1 MSKTREVLLVGE
13 GNFSFSAALS
23 ENAGDDVG
31 VTATCFQSENQTY
44 RQQGAVLNIQRL
56 RDRGSVVLFE
66 VDCTCLKEHEAIQDH
81 LFDCIIFNFPHS
93 GRKSGVKKNRI
104 LLVKFFQNAV
114 SVLKDSGE
122 VHVTLC
128 NGQGGTPCDS
138 PVREWH
144 NSWQVVAMA
153 AEAGLILSEIRP
165 FDCEMY
171 QGYRCTGYSYVMAFS
186 FEFIKKIILRSQ
198 DKGFHVE
205 EALTH
210 IFTRSLPHT
219 MPEKLK
225 MEKTIGKETVCFELP
240 AELSNYINRDFLG
253 QQSHHPVK
261 TVQEQLL
268 RELKS
273 ICPVCTMNEDFPELI
288 SCLPE
293 TPEACDSTLTQS
305 EVYWIK
311 PTDTYIFDQS
321 ENEQNDCESM
331 DDQQSFTGSYA
342 LRPSLLLHVQ
352 EITQNEDFSPGTLHA
367 VSGLVFQRVPI
378 SRSHSPA
385 FHQLLLVGMFPAE
398 SHPVQCFQDCLES
411 LLASYGVSFEE
422 AQTGLEPQVWMNS
435 KMLSKFGRIAYLPSF
450 SSALDEGLQLI
461 AVSIN
466 LDHLATLIFGISD
479 WRLLWSADPRFLK
492 QFELNPLGP
501 FSPFSLYP
509 PSYLH
514 DISFWMEPESY
525 DELDFHALVREA
537 SCGAVKDMALV
548 DRFRHPHMGHASLCY
563 RLTYQLPDRALSH
576 SQALGLQNQLRRLLP
591 LRLQVTLR

>member
-23 ENAGDDVG
+23 EKAGDEVG
-31 VTATCFQSENQTY
+31 VTATCFQSEDQTFKHE
-44 RQQGAVLNIQRL
+44 GAVLNIQRL
-56 RDRGSVVLFE
+56 RERGNVVLFK
-66 VDCTCLKEHEAIQDH
+66 VDCTCLKEHEAIQHH
-81 LFDCIIFNFPHS
+81 LFDCIIFNFPHC

-104 LLVKFFQNAV
+104 LLVKFFQSAV
-114 SVLKDSGE
+114 AVLKDNGE

-138 PVREWH
+138 PMREWH

-165 FDCEMY
+165 FDCETY
-171 QGYRCTGYSYVMAFS
+171 QGYRCTGY
-186 FEFIKKIILRSQ
+186 RSQ

-205 EALTH
+205 GGLTH

-225 MEKTIGKETVCFELP
+225 MEKRIGKETICFELP
-240 AELSNYINRDFLG
+240 AELSNYMNRNFLG

-273 ICPVCTMNEDFPELI
+273 VWPVCSINEDFPELV

-321 ENEQNDCESM
+321 ENEQKDCESM

-378 SRSHSPA
+378 SLSRSPA
-385 FHQLLLVGMFPAE
+385 FHQLLLVGMFPTE
-398 SHPVQCFQDCLES
+398 SNPLQCFHDCLES
-411 LLASYGVSFEE
+411 LLTSYSVSFEE
-422 AQTGLEPQVWMNS
+422 AQIGLEQQVWMNS
-435 KMLSKFGRIAYLPSF
+435 KMLPKFGRIASLPSL
-450 SSALDEGLQLI
+450 SSALDDGLQLI
-461 AVSIN
+461 GVSIN
-466 LDHLATLIFGISD
+466 LDHLATVIFGISD

-492 QFELNPLGP
+492 HFEANPLGP
-501 FSPFSLYP
+501 FSHFSLYP
-509 PSYLH
+509 PSYSH
-514 DISFWMEPESY
+514 DVSFWMDPEIY
-525 DELDFHALVREA
+525 EELDFHAVVREA
-537 SCGAVKDMALV
+537 SCGSVKNVALV

-563 RLTYQLPDRALSH
+563 RLTYQSSDRALSH
-576 SQALGLQNQLRRLLP
+576 SQVLGLQNQLRRLLP

>member
-23 ENAGDDVG
+23 ETAGDEVG
-31 VTATCFQSENQTY
+31 LTATCFQSENQTFKHE
-44 RQQGAVLNIQRL
+44 GALRNVQRL
-56 RDRGSVVLFE
+56 RERGNAVLFE
-66 VDCTCLKEHEAIQDH
+66 VDCTCLKEHEAIQHH
-81 LFDCIIFNFPHS
+81 LFDCVIFNFPHC

-104 LLVKFFQNAV
+104 LLVKFFQSAV
-114 SVLKDSGE
+114 AVLKDNGE

-138 PVREWH
+138 PMREWH

-165 FDCEMY
+165 FDCETY
-171 QGYRCTGYSYVMAFS
+171 QGYRCTGY
-186 FEFIKKIILRSQ
+186 RSQ

-205 EALTH
+205 
-210 IFTRSLPHT
+210 
-219 MPEKLK
+219 
-225 MEKTIGKETVCFELP
+225 G
-240 AELSNYINRDFLG
+240 ELSNYMNRNFLG

-273 ICPVCTMNEDFPELI
+273 VWPVCSINEDFPELV

-311 PTDTYIFDQS
+311 PTDTYVFDQS
-321 ENEQNDCESM
+321 ENEQKDCESM
-331 DDQQSFTGSYA
+331 DDQQSFTGRYA
-342 LRPSLLLHVQ
+342 LRPSLLLHVR

-378 SRSHSPA
+378 SLSRSPA
-385 FHQLLLVGMFPAE
+385 FHQLLLVGMFPTE
-398 SHPVQCFQDCLES
+398 SRPLQCFQDCLES
-411 LLASYGVSFEE
+411 LLTSYSVSFEKARIGRE
-422 AQTGLEPQVWMNS
+422 QQVWMNS
-435 KMLSKFGRIAYLPSF
+435 KMLPKFGRIASLPSL
-450 SSALDEGLQLI
+450 SSALDDGLQLI

-466 LDHLATLIFGISD
+466 LDHLATVIFGISD

-492 QFELNPLGP
+492 QFEANRLGP
-501 FSPFSLYP
+501 FTPFSLYP
-509 PSYLH
+509 PSYSH
-514 DISFWMEPESY
+514 DVSFWMDPEIY
-525 DELDFHALVREA
+525 EELDFHAVVREA
-537 SCGAVKDMALV
+537 SCGSVKNVALV

-563 RLTYQLPDRALSH
+563 RLTYQSSDRALSH
-576 SQALGLQNQLRRLLP
+576 GQVLGLQNQLRRLLP

>member
-23 ENAGDDVG
+23 ETGGDDVG
-31 VTATCFQSENQTY
+31 VTATCFQSENETY
-44 RQQGAVLNIQRL
+44 RQEGVALNVQRL
-56 RDRGSVVLFE
+56 RERGSVVLFE
-66 VDCTCLKEHEAIQDH
+66 VDCTCLKEHEALQDH
-81 LFDCIIFNFPHS
+81 LFDCVIFNFPHC
-93 GRKSGVKKNRI
+93 GRKSGVKKNRV
-104 LLVKFFQNAV
+104 LLMKFFLSAV
-114 SVLKDSGE
+114 AVLKDNGE

-138 PVREWH
+138 PMREWH

-153 AEAGLILSEIRP
+153 AEAGLILREIRP
-165 FDCEMY
+165 FECEMY
-171 QGYRCTGYSYVMAFS
+171 QGYRCTGY
-186 FEFIKKIILRSQ
+186 RSQ

-205 EALTH
+205 GALTH
-210 IFTRSLPHT
+210 IFTSSLPHT

-225 MEKTIGKETVCFELP
+225 MEKTVGKETVCFELP
-240 AELSNYINRDFLG
+240 AELSNYINRNFLG

-261 TVQEQLL
+261 TVQEQLH

-273 ICPVCTMNEDFPELI
+273 VWPVCTINEDFPELVY
-288 SCLPE
+288 CLPE
-293 TPEACDSTLTQS
+293 MLEACDPTLTHS

-311 PTDTYIFDQS
+311 PTDTYVFDQS
-321 ENEQNDCESM
+321 ETKQNDCEST

-352 EITQNEDFSPGTLHA
+352 EITQNEDFSPGTLYA

-378 SRSHSPA
+378 CPIRSPA
-385 FHQLLLVGMFPAE
+385 FHQLLLVGMFPVE
-398 SHPVQCFQDCLES
+398 SHPLRCFQDSLES
-411 LLASYGVSFEE
+411 LLIPYDVSFEE
-422 AQTGLEPQVWMNS
+422 VQTGLEQQVWINS
-435 KMLSKFGRIAYLPSF
+435 KMLPKFGRITYLPSI
-450 SSALDEGLQLI
+450 SSAVDEGLQLV
-461 AVSIN
+461 AVSVN

-492 QFELNPLGP
+492 HFELSPSGP

-514 DISFWMEPESY
+514 DISFWMDPENY
-525 DELDFHALVREA
+525 DELDFHAIVREA
-537 SCGAVKDMALV
+537 SCGVVKNVALV

-563 RLTYQLPDRALSH
+563 RLTYQSSDRALSN
-576 SQALGLQNQLRRLLP
+576 SQVLALQNQLRRLLA
-591 LRLQVTLR
+591 LRMQVTLR

>member
-1 MSKTREVLLVGE
+1 
-13 GNFSFSAALS
+13 
-23 ENAGDDVG
+23 
-31 VTATCFQSENQTY
+31 
-44 RQQGAVLNIQRL
+44 
-56 RDRGSVVLFE
+56 
-66 VDCTCLKEHEAIQDH
+66 
-81 LFDCIIFNFPHS
+81 
-93 GRKSGVKKNRI
+93 
-104 LLVKFFQNAV
+104 
-114 SVLKDSGE
+114 
-122 VHVTLC
+122 
-128 NGQGGTPCDS
+128 
-138 PVREWH
+138 
-144 NSWQVVAMA
+144 
-153 AEAGLILSEIRP
+153 
-165 FDCEMY
+165 MY
-171 QGYRCTGYSYVMAFS
+171 QFS
-186 FEFIKKIILRSQ
+186 GMFV
-198 DKGFHVE
+198 HY
-205 EALTH
+205 
-210 IFTRSLPHT
+210 
-219 MPEKLK
+219 
-225 MEKTIGKETVCFELP
+225 TVYLMQISN
-240 AELSNYINRDFLG
+240 LSFCGRDFLG

-273 ICPVCTMNEDFPELI
+273 IWPVCTMNEDFPELV

-293 TPEACDSTLTQS
+293 TPEACDATLTHS

-311 PTDTYIFDQS
+311 PTDTYIFDQR

-331 DDQQSFTGSYA
+331 EDQQSFTGSYA

-352 EITQNEDFSPGTLHA
+352 EITQNKDFSPGTLHT

-378 SRSHSPA
+378 SLSRSPA

-398 SHPVQCFQDCLES
+398 SHSVQCFQDCLES
-411 LLASYGVSFEE
+411 LLASYGISFEE
-422 AQTGLEPQVWMNS
+422 GQTGLEQQVWMNS
-435 KMLSKFGRIAYLPSF
+435 KTLSKFGRIAYLPSF

-492 QFELNPLGP
+492 HFELNPLGP

-509 PSYLH
+509 PIYLH

-563 RLTYQLPDRALSH
+563 RLTYQSADQALSH

>member
-44 RQQGAVLNIQRL
+44 RQEGAVLNIQRL
-56 RDRGSVVLFE
+56 RERGSVVLFE
-66 VDCTCLKEHEAIQDH
+66 VDCTCLKEHETIQHH
-81 LFDCIIFNFPHS
+81 LFDCVIFNFPHC

-104 LLVKFFQNAV
+104 LLVKFFQSAIA
-114 SVLKDSGE
+114 VLKDNGE

-144 NSWQVVAMA
+144 NSWQVVSMA
-153 AEAGLILSEIRP
+153 AEAGLILSEICP
-165 FDCEMY
+165 FDYETY
-171 QGYRCTGYSYVMAFS
+171 QGYRCTGY
-186 FEFIKKIILRSQ
+186 RSQ
-198 DKGFHVE
+198 DKSFHVE
-205 EALTH
+205 GALTH
-210 IFTRSLPHT
+210 IFTRSLQHT
-219 MPEKLK
+219 IPEKLK

-240 AELSNYINRDFLG
+240 AELSNYMNRDFLG

-273 ICPVCTMNEDFPELI
+273 IWPVCTMNEDFPELV

-293 TPEACDSTLTQS
+293 TPEACDSTLS
-305 EVYWIK
+305 HSDVYWIK
-311 PTDTYIFDQS
+311 PTDIYIFDRS
-321 ENEQNDCESM
+321 ENEQNDCDSM

-378 SRSHSPA
+378 SPSRSPA

-411 LLASYGVSFEE
+411 LLSSYGVSFEE
-422 AQTGLEPQVWMNS
+422 AQTGLEQQVWMNS

-479 WRLLWSADPRFLK
+479 WRLLWSTDPRFLK
-492 QFELNPLGP
+492 HFELNPLGP

-537 SCGAVKDMALV
+537 SCGSVKNVALV

-563 RLTYQLPDRALSH
+563 RLTYQSPDRALSH

>member
-23 ENAGDDVG
+23 ESDGVG
-31 VTATCFQSENQTY
+31 VTATCFQSETQMC
-44 RQQGAVLNIQRL
+44 RQEGAVLNIQRL

-66 VDCTCLKEHEAIQDH
+66 VDCTSLKEHGTIKHH
-81 LFDCIIFNFPHS
+81 LFDCIIFNFPHC
-93 GRKSGVKKNRI
+93 GRKSGVKKNRS
-104 LLVKFFQNAV
+104 LLEKFFQSAV
-114 SVLKDSGE
+114 AVLKDSGE

-128 NGQGGTPCDS
+128 NGQGGTPCDR
-138 PVREWH
+138 PMREWH

-153 AEAGLILSEIRP
+153 AEAGLILSEIHP
-165 FDCEMY
+165 FDCETY
-171 QGYRCTGYSYVMAFS
+171 QGYRCTGY
-186 FEFIKKIILRSQ
+186 RSQ

-205 EALTH
+205 GALTH

-219 MPEKLK
+219 IPEKLK
-225 MEKTIGKETVCFELP
+225 MEKTVGKETVCFELP
-240 AELSNYINRDFLG
+240 AELSNYMNRHFLG

-273 ICPVCTMNEDFPELI
+273 IWPVCTMNEDFSELA

-293 TPEACDSTLTQS
+293 TLEACDSTLTHS
-305 EVYWIK
+305 DVYWIK
-311 PTDTYIFDQS
+311 PTDTFIFNQS
-321 ENEQNDCESM
+321 ENESM

-378 SRSHSPA
+378 SPSRSPV

-411 LLASYGVSFEE
+411 LLASYGISFEE
-422 AQTGLEPQVWMNS
+422 AQTGVEQQVWMNS

-450 SSALDEGLQLI
+450 SSALDEDLQLI
-461 AVSIN
+461 TVSIN

-479 WRLLWSADPRFLK
+479 WRLLWSFDPRFLK
-492 QFELNPLGP
+492 HFELNPLGS

-525 DELDFHALVREA
+525 DELDFHALVREL
-537 SCGAVKDMALV
+537 SCGAVKDVALV

-563 RLTYQLPDRALSH
+563 RLTYQSPDWALSH